1 MMKNFQVDIRYLNTE
16 DGGLMNKSGLMT
28 QECSKRLKG
37 LRENISI
44 LSDVHFEIRE
54 RVSS

>member
-1 MMKNFQVDIRYLNTE
+1 
-16 DGGLMNKSGLMT
+16 MNKSGLMT